1 MNRMSAARRSG
12 CAFLILS
19 LCGAFSLAAEL
30 TWQDALAET
39 KAHNP
44 GLVKARATLEQARQ
58 SYVKARAGFLPQVN
72 ATANASQ
79 SGTDSAAGSKT
90 YAYGLSGSLSLF
102 SGFSDLNAVR
112 MGSLEVA
119 SAQAQ
124 YDSTL
129 ADTVYAVRA
138 SFISLLAAQE
148 QAALAAEIVKRR
160 TENYELIKFKYEA
173 GREDKGSLMR
183 VEADRMQAE
192 YEASRARRACTT
204 AAWQLLRDMGR
215 SDPSPVTAAG
225 TLDTLPVPPSG
236 DIASRADATP
246 AVRIAGLTA
255 ARAKLQVSSARS
267 SLYPSATLSA
277 GINQSASQWDA
288 PGRGWNAALGLSYP
302 LFAGGAD
309 LADIRSAASAATSAE
324 AGLAQTRQT
333 TIASLMAAYN
343 AFADAVE
350 SVQVYE
356 KYLDA
361 SAEQQRITA
370 VKYIN
375 GLETYF
381 NWYSVENDYI
391 SARKSLLSS
400 RKEALLQ
407 EANWKRV
414 TGAGE

>member
-1 MNRMSAARRSG
+1 MNTGMVLRRISG
-12 CAFLILS
+12 ILLS
-19 LCGAFSLAAEL
+19 LIALGVSALAADL
-30 TWQDALAET
+30 AWQDVLTEA

-44 GLVKARATLEQARQ
+44 GLVKARENLEQARQ
-58 SYVKARAGFLPQVN
+58 SYIKSRAGFLPQVN

-79 SGTDSAAGSKT
+79 SGSENSSGSKN
-90 YAYGLSGSLSLF
+90 YSYGLSGSLSLF
-102 SGFSDLNAVR
+102 SGFSDLAELR
-112 MGSLEVA
+112 MSSLDIA

-124 YDSTL
+124 YERTL
-129 ADTVYAVRA
+129 SDTVYAVRT
-138 SFISLLAAQE
+138 SFVNLLAAQE
-148 QAALAAEIVKRR
+148 QATLTAEIVKRR

-192 YEASRARRACTT
+192 YEAGRARRACTT
-204 AAWQLLRDMGR
+204 AAMQLARDMGR
-215 SDPSPVTAAG
+215 NDLAAVTVAG
-225 TLDTLPVPPSG
+225 TLDAVAVPQVK
-236 DIASRADATP
+236 DLNELAAATP
-246 AVRIAGLTA
+246 DVRVAALSA
-255 ARAKLQVSSARS
+255 ARSKQQMSSAKSR
-267 SLYPSATLSA
+267 LYPSATLSA
-277 GINQSASQWDA
+277 GVNQSAAQWDA
-288 PGRGWNAALGLSYP
+288 TTQGWNAGLSLSYP

-309 LADIRSAASAATSAE
+309 QANIRTAASAATAAE
-324 AGLAQTRQT
+324 AGLLQTRLAT
-333 TIASLMAAYN
+333 VATLLSSLN
-343 AFADAVE
+343 SFTDAVE
-350 SVQVYE
+350 NVRVSE

-391 SARKSLLSS
+391 SARKNLLSS